1 MFEFDFSPPEE
12 LTISLW
18 RSLLLNVL
26 DRLSPE
32 RLPPLQLT
40 SKPVDVG
47 ILVGDLVDL
56 PWYRTVFTNL
66 GDVISPETLPPLEL
80 ESRPVDVGELL
91 GDDLSRG
98 WWDTLMASLRDR
110 LAPEKL
116 PPLDLT
122 SQPVAV
128 FGAESSLQI
137 LDWSTLISTPKVFL
151 KDAPPQEPREE
162 VPISSIEE
170 AEQPAVQAGRQGSR
184 ALGGSNATGSRPGSH
199 PLSAKNLDWTGR
211 CRSCFPDRGDVQV
224 CVAEKSGVPERPAGR
239 FFILDVPIA
248 ISPFRRIHLQCR
260 MVAIP
265 T

>member
-1 MFEFDFSPPEE
+1 MADLDFSPPEE
-12 LTISLW
+12 LTVSLW

-26 DRLSPE
+26 DRLSPQ

-40 SKPVDVG
+40 SKSVDVG

-98 WWDTLMASLRDR
+98 WWETLLAGLRDR

-116 PPLDLT
+116 PPLNLT

-128 FGAESSLQI
+128 FGAESSLQL
-137 LDWSTLISTPKVFL
+137 LDWSTLIGTPKVFL
-151 KDAPPQEPREE
+151 QDAPRQDGPEKDGPREE
-162 VPISSIEE
+162 VLTSRTEE
-170 AEQPAVQAGRQGSR
+170 AAQPAVPAVPTDPVLWAVRMQLARDLGRTR
-184 ALGGSNATGSRPGSH
+184 
-199 PLSAKNLDWTGR
+199 
-211 CRSCFPDRGDVQV
+211 
-224 CVAEKSGVPERPAGR
+224 
-239 FFILDVPIA
+239 
-248 ISPFRRIHLQCR
+248 FRRRIWISLAAAEAVFLI
-260 MVAIP
+260 VAMFKL

>member
-1 MFEFDFSPPEE
+1 MAELDFSPPEG
-12 LTISLW
+12 LTAPLW

-56 PWYRTVFTNL
+56 PWYRTVFSNL
-66 GDVISPETLPPLEL
+66 GDVISPEMLPPLEL

-91 GDDLSRG
+91 GDELSRG
-98 WWDTLMASLRDR
+98 WWDTLLASLRDR

-116 PPLDLT
+116 PPLNLT

-137 LDWSTLISTPKVFL
+137 LDWSTLISAPKVFL
-151 KDAPPQEPREE
+151 QDLPKKDAPREE
-162 VPISSIEE
+162 VLISRIEE
-170 AEQPAVQAGRQGSR
+170 AEQPTAPAAPKDPVLWAVRMQLARDLGRTR
-184 ALGGSNATGSRPGSH
+184 
-199 PLSAKNLDWTGR
+199 
-211 CRSCFPDRGDVQV
+211 
-224 CVAEKSGVPERPAGR
+224 
-239 FFILDVPIA
+239 
-248 ISPFRRIHLQCR
+248 FRRRIWIGLAAAEAVFLI
-260 MVAIP
+260 VAMFKFVQ
-265 T
+265 

>member
-1 MFEFDFSPPEE
+1 MAELDFSPPDE

-32 RLPPLQLT
+32 RLAPLQLT

-98 WWDTLMASLRDR
+98 WWDTLLASLRDR

-116 PPLDLT
+116 PPLNLT

-128 FGAESSLQI
+128 FGAESSLQL

-151 KDAPPQEPREE
+151 QDAPRQDGLENDASGEE
-162 VPISSIEE
+162 VLASRMEE
-170 AEQPAVQAGRQGSR
+170 AAQPTVLEVPKDPVLWAVRMQLARDLGRTR
-184 ALGGSNATGSRPGSH
+184 
-199 PLSAKNLDWTGR
+199 
-211 CRSCFPDRGDVQV
+211 
-224 CVAEKSGVPERPAGR
+224 
-239 FFILDVPIA
+239 
-248 ISPFRRIHLQCR
+248 FRRRIWIGLAAAEAVFLIAA
-260 MVAIP
+260 MFKL

>member
-1 MFEFDFSPPEE
+1 MAELDFSPPEG
-12 LTISLW
+12 LTVPLW

-91 GDDLSRG
+91 GDELSRG
-98 WWDTLMASLRDR
+98 WWDTLLASLRDR

-116 PPLDLT
+116 PPLNLT

-151 KDAPPQEPREE
+151 QDAPREE
-162 VPISSIEE
+162 VLISRIEE
-170 AEQPAVQAGRQGSR
+170 AEQPAVQEAPKDPVLWAVRMQLARDLGRTR
-184 ALGGSNATGSRPGSH
+184 
-199 PLSAKNLDWTGR
+199 
-211 CRSCFPDRGDVQV
+211 
-224 CVAEKSGVPERPAGR
+224 
-239 FFILDVPIA
+239 
-248 ISPFRRIHLQCR
+248 FRRRIWIGLAAAEAVFLV
-260 MVAIP
+260 VAMFKFVQ
-265 T
+265 